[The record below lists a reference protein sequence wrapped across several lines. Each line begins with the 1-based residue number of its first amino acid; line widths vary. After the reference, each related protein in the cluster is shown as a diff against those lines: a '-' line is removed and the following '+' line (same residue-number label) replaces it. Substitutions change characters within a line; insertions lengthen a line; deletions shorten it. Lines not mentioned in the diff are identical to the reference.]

1 MSPAEKLIDRCRDFE
16 QSDFLD
22 LAMLAID
29 QALVPAETQNEV
41 EAMLREA
48 APDVEGT

>member
-1 MSPAEKLIDRCRDFE
+1 MSPAEKLIDNCRDFE
-16 QSDFLD
+16 QSDFID

-29 QALVPAETQNEV
+29 QACVPLADQREI

-48 APDVEGT
+48 APDVERT